1 MVSPAFCGSLSLSR
15 RHGSLFLE
23 IPLWT
28 SWEMLCLSLENLLSP
43 LSPSACLFL
52 FVPRAY
58 VLVPAGL
65 CARAMYTLPLCVT
78 SSPVVPKRAL
88 PLCAAYDVS
97 TSRAKGV
104 RTFDASTSRTGCVHG
119 LWYMCLAHGGC
130 VCYLSLL
137 TLSSLSLSFCL
148 ASFLIF
154 HSLETLLCLYFSF

>member
-1 MVSPAFCGSLSLSR
+1 
-15 RHGSLFLE
+15 
-23 IPLWT
+23 
-28 SWEMLCLSLENLLSP
+28 MLCLSLENLLSP

-137 TLSSLSLSFCL
+137 TLSSLSL
-148 ASFLIF
+148 FLPCIF
-154 HSLETLLCLYFSF
+154 SHLSLSRNSSLSLFLFLKNLPYLCFEFLFSQESIFDPKVPNAEEG